1 MSSRQETGGSG
12 GGGRGGGRQ
21 LATALLALV
30 VLNACFD
37 VGAGFSSGIP
47 CPVDLFSCLGDDECS
62 SCLDALQENDLP
74 VLGGDFELCG
84 DLYAG
89 VCAAAEAIGCNT
101 DNEELVEFLTCVA
114 DDSYGCG
121 DFTTCADFPAEVET
135 PPPTAPPSPVVVAA
149 TTAVPGTVAPNG
161 GGGGSATT
169 AAPTAAAVPT
179 PAPSFPLPETA
190 APTAAVAAA
199 TSSPSS
205 GSRGGLPFS
214 PTAAPTGGGNG
225 KGLYTAFPTSASVF
239 EGFMDTLAPS
249 AAPTGGPDGGLR
261 GGDVFSDTP
270 TAAPTVGFEDA
281 LDGVSAGRA
290 LAVATPVV
298 VTAAV
303 VFFAA
308 TALLADFSPFNLAT

>member
-1 MSSRQETGGSG
+1 MTTRAGRGRGERADRTRGVPRRTAMSSRQETGGSGEG

-37 VGAGFSSGIP
+37 VGAGFSSDIP
-47 CPVDLFSCLGDDECS
+47 CPIDLFSCLGDDECS

-74 VLGGDFELCG
+74 LLGGDFEQCG

-89 VCAAAEAIGCNT
+89 VCAVAEAIGCNT

-121 DFTTCADFPAEVET
+121 DFTTCTDFPAEVET
-135 PPPTAPPSPVVVAA
+135 PPPTAPPSP
-149 TTAVPGTVAPNG
+149 
-161 GGGGSATT
+161 T

-179 PAPSFPLPETA
+179 PTPSTA

-199 TSSPSS
+199 TSAPSS

-225 KGLYTAFPTSASVF
+225 RGLDTAFPTSASLF
-239 EGFMDTLAPS
+239 EDFMDTLAPS

-261 GGDVFSDTP
+261 GGDVFSDAP
-270 TAAPTVGFEDA
+270 TAAPTVGFENE
-281 LDGVSAGRA
+281 LDGVSAGSA

-298 VTAAV
+298 VAAAV

-308 TALLADFSPFNLAT
+308 TALLADFSQYNLAT

>member
-1 MSSRQETGGSG
+1 MSSRQGTGGT
-12 GGGRGGGRQ
+12 GGGRQ

-37 VGAGFSSGIP
+37 LGTGFSSGIP

-74 VLGGDFELCG
+74 LIGGDFELCD
-84 DLYAG
+84 DLYAS

-114 DDSYGCG
+114 DDSFGCG

-135 PPPTAPPSPVVVAA
+135 PPPTVPPSPTA
-149 TTAVPGTVAPNG
+149 TT
-161 GGGGSATT
+161 
-169 AAPTAAAVPT
+169 TAAAVPT
-179 PAPSFPLPETA
+179 PAPSFPFPATA

-199 TSSPSS
+199 TSAPSS

-214 PTAAPTGGGNG
+214 PTAAPTGGGNA
-225 KGLYTAFPTSASVF
+225 KGRDTASPTPASSF

-270 TAAPTVGFEDA
+270 TAVPTVGFEDE
-281 LDGVSAGRA
+281 LDGVSAGSA

-298 VTAAV
+298 VAAAV

-308 TALLADFSPFNLAT
+308 TALLADFSQYNLAT